1 MDDTASEINELF
13 SSPNATL
20 PQDVLLEL
28 QSLLRLHSISP
39 QELFYKWES
48 YSIKMGPDTTLTLK
62 TARDFKKDIQETLER
77 ENRAKAAH
85 ARSDRRT
92 VAPSRAGA
100 SNADVFGVLDGL
112 VPGTPNGASRTPV
125 NGSAAKRKSA
135 FDSPAAK
142 ATKSAIQSSPQT
154 PHATNGVVGATAT
167 SFADRP
173 NAGQIMETLNAHIP
187 LPDPPAESPAEPR
200 VKLKANT
207 ELAKFGYKTMAMKLS
222 EASEILDDRID
233 EFLQFIQEHH
243 NLDDGAFGNP
253 ASQSTSEIVAVGRIA
268 SDSSEGK
275 LNAASLVLETSRRT
289 GAGLRVPLQV
299 DSLPSYSFFPG
310 QIVAVRGSNPSGSFF
325 TAKELLEIPLLGPAA
340 STVAELDL
348 ANARLAS
355 TGDMDVDESE
365 TGTRP
370 LGIMVASGPYTPSHV
385 LDFAAFHALMETAL
399 ESRPDVLVL
408 NGPFLDIEHP
418 SVINGDFEIP
428 DNAIPNPDKATLK
441 DVFRY
446 HISRPINQLTAQHP
460 SITIIIQLSVRDA
473 IAKHV
478 SFPQDRLKRQEVS
491 LPRQATIVTN
501 PVTIS
506 INEMVVGITS
516 LDILDMLRREE
527 CVSEKAKM
535 TNAMVRW
542 GASLISQRSF
552 CPVFPPT
559 AREVFPKIEADRDGA
574 TAGEGEGEDDRIDVL
589 PVGAMLDTSFLKLTE
604 WLNVRPD
611 VLITPSAL
619 TPFAKVINSVLV
631 LNPGTLSK
639 KRGPGTF
646 ARMTVLP
653 ATITDEEREQNDIVP
668 HKFFERSRV
677 DIVHV

>member
-1 MDDTASEINELF
+1 MDNTTVELNELF
-13 SSPNATL
+13 GSPNAAL

-62 TARDFKKDIQETLER
+62 TARDFKKDIQDTLER

-85 ARSDRRT
+85 GRSDRRT
-92 VAPSRAGA
+92 VAPARAGA
-100 SNADVFGVLDGL
+100 GNADVFGVLDGM
-112 VPGTPNGASRTPV
+112 VPSTPHGASRTQV
-125 NGSAAKRKSA
+125 NGSAAKRKST
-135 FDSPAAK
+135 FDTPSAK
-142 ATKSAIQSSPQT
+142 ATKSAMQDSPKT
-154 PHATNGVVGATAT
+154 PHTANGVGAAAT

-173 NAGQIMETLNAHIP
+173 KAGQIMETLNAQIP
-187 LPDPPAESPAEPR
+187 LPEPPTESPAEPR

-233 EFLQFIQEHH
+233 EFLQIVQEHH
-243 NLDDGAFGNP
+243 NLDDSAFGNP
-253 ASQSTSEIVAVGRIA
+253 AGQSTNDIIAVGRIA

-289 GAGLRVPLQV
+289 GAGLRVPLQA
-299 DSLPSYSFFPG
+299 DKLPNYSFFPG
-310 QIVAVRGSNPSGSFF
+310 QIVAVRGSNPAGSFF

-340 STVAELDL
+340 STAAELDL
-348 ANARLAS
+348 ANGRLAS
-355 TGDMDVDESE
+355 TGDMDIDGSE
-365 TGTRP
+365 TETRP
-370 LGIMVASGPYTPSHV
+370 LGIMVASGPYTPGHV

-408 NGPFLDIEHP
+408 SGPFLDIEHP
-418 SVINGDFEIP
+418 SVVNGDFEIP

-446 HISRPINQLTAQHP
+446 HISRPINQLAAQHP

-478 SFPQDRLKRQEVS
+478 SFPQDRVKRQELS

-542 GASLISQRSF
+542 GTNIISQRSF
-552 CPVFPPT
+552 LPVFPPT
-559 AREVFPKIEADRDGA
+559 PREAYPKIDADRDGA
-574 TAGEGEGEDDRIDVL
+574 AAGQGEGDDDKVDLL
-589 PVGAMLDTSFLKLTE
+589 PVGAMLDTSYLKLAE

-653 ATITDEEREQNDIVP
+653 ATITDEERERNDIVP
-668 HKFFERSRV
+668 HNLFERSRV